1 MKDFIKRYKWPLVIF
16 LAAFFIRL
24 VYLIQARSNP
34 AFYYPMVDE
43 LWHLNWAKE
52 IIGGNFWG
60 STAYFRGP
68 LYPYFLAFLL
78 KITGSHLF
86 WTRLLQMLLGAG
98 SAVMVFKIGQKLFS
112 HKAAVLA
119 GFMLAVYGTMIFY
132 EAMLLIP
139 VLFVFLNL
147 VAVYLLILYKESEK
161 SWHWLAAG
169 FVLGLAAIAR
179 PNVLLLV
186 PGFMVWIYLATVRP
200 RTKAAAFR
208 AVIYLVGVLI
218 PVLSVTLRNYIV
230 TGETILIS
238 SQGGVNLYIG
248 NNPDTDGLTMLMP
261 EVRLDESLPWTE
273 FTMATRQAAEQEAG
287 RPLTDSEESAFWT
300 RKAVDFIKSYP
311 GEFIGITLRKTV
323 YFLIG
328 FENSDQT
335 DIYFSRTYS
344 WLYSLLL
351 WHFIIYFPFGL
362 LMPLALVG
370 MVRAWK
376 NRRKLAL
383 LYIFIIGYVPTV
395 VLFLVTARHRLPVV
409 PFLILFASMGVFALI
424 EFIKKKN
431 FKDFLM
437 YGAILIVALIL
448 CNRTYFEVG
457 FENTA
462 QIHFNLALTY
472 DHQGDLIRA
481 EQEYAKALESD
492 PASPT
497 TLNNLGFVQYRLG
510 EMNKALSNFHKA
522 LQYDP
527 NFADAYNNIGLVHES
542 KGDLENAEKFYQ
554 RALGKNP
561 ELYQTHLNLGDVYLE
576 RRDYLR
582 AEVAYRQAW
591 VVDSTK
597 NEALSKLGALYARQQ
612 EYPKAETMFEKA
624 ASMGKLSAVD
634 YTNWGNVY
642 YATERADEAIEMYR
656 NAIAADSSFARVY
669 FNLAATFQRFGY
681 PADSVRRYAQKA
693 LQLDPSLAPA
703 RNLLNSLR
711 R

>member
-1 MKDFIKRYKWPLVIF
+1 MKDFIKRHKWPLVIF

-24 VYLIQARSNP
+24 VYLIQSRSNP
-34 AFYYPMVDE
+34 AFYFPMVDE

-52 IIGGNFWG
+52 ILGGNFWG
-60 STAYFRGP
+60 STVYFRGP
-68 LYPYFLAFLL
+68 LYPYFLALLL

-98 SAVMVFKIGQKLFS
+98 SAVMIFKIGQKLFS
-112 HKAAVLA
+112 RKVAVRA
-119 GFMLAVYGTMIFY
+119 GFALAAYGTMIFY
-132 EAMLLIP
+132 EAMFLIP
-139 VLFVFLNL
+139 VLFIFLNL
-147 VAVYLLILYKESEK
+147 VAVYLMILYKESEK
-161 SWHWLAAG
+161 LRHWLVAG

-186 PGFMVWIYLATVRP
+186 PAFMVWIYFAASRP
-200 RTKAAAFR
+200 RSKAAAFK
-208 AVIYLVGVLI
+208 ALIYLAGVLI
-218 PVLSVTLRNYIV
+218 PVLSVTVRNYVV

-273 FTMATRQAAEQEAG
+273 FTSATRQTAEREAG
-287 RPLTDSEESAFWT
+287 RPLTDSEESSFWT
-300 RKAVDFIKSYP
+300 KKAVDFIRSNP
-311 GEFIGITLRKTV
+311 GKFIRITLRKTV

-335 DIYFSRTYS
+335 DIYFSRAYS
-344 WLYSLLL
+344 WMYGLLL

-362 LMPLALVG
+362 LIPLALVG
-370 MVRAWK
+370 MVQAWN

-383 LYIFIIGYVPTV
+383 LYIFIIGYMPTV

-409 PFLILFASMGVFALI
+409 PFLILFASAGILALI
-424 EFIKKKN
+424 EF
-431 FKDFLM
+431 FKRNDRRRLLI
-437 YGAILIVALIL
+437 YGGLLIVALIL

-457 FENTA
+457 FENTT

-472 DHQGDLIRA
+472 DHRGDLKMA
-481 EQEYAKALESD
+481 EQEYINALDSD
-492 PASPT
+492 PASPI

-510 EMNKALSNFHKA
+510 KLNEALSNFHKA

-527 NFADAYNNIGLVHES
+527 DFADAYNNIGLVHES

-561 ELYQTHLNLGDVYLE
+561 DLYQTHLNLGDVYLE
-576 RRDYLR
+576 RQDYLR

-612 EYPKAETMFEKA
+612 EYPRAEAMFEKA
-624 ASMGKLSAVD
+624 ASMGELSAVD
-634 YTNWGNVY
+634 YTNWGNIY
-642 YATERADEAIEMYR
+642 YATGQADPAIKMYR
-656 NAIAADSSFARVY
+656 SAIAADSNFARVY

-703 RNLLNSLR
+703 RNLLNSPGQ
-711 R
+711 